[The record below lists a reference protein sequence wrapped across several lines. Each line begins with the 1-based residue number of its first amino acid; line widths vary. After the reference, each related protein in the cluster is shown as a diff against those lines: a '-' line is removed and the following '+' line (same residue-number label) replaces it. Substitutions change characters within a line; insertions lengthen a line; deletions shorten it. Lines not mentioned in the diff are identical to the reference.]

1 MKNEY
6 QTRQRKLILNF
17 LKENTAH
24 LTALDIF
31 EHLKQQ
37 GVSIGMATIYRTLDK
52 FAEDGLVKKFTI
64 DERSGACYQ
73 ISNGAECETHFH
85 LKCLK
90 CGKLI
95 HLSCDF
101 MEHMEKHIFDEHSF
115 VVSSGKTI
123 IYGTCADCLE
133 EKQDK

>member
-6 QTRQRKLILNF
+6 STKQRALILEF

-24 LTALDIF
+24 VTAGDILA
-31 EHLKQQ
+31 HLKAQ
-37 GVSIGMATIYRTLDK
+37 GYKVGVATVYRTLEK
-52 FAEDGLVKKFTI
+52 FVADGTIRKMII

-73 ISNGAECETHFH
+73 YIHASACEQHFH
-85 LKCLK
+85 LKCLS

-101 MEHMEKHIFDEHSF
+101 LNSMEKHILADHNFT
-115 VVSSGKTI
+115 VASGKTV
-123 IYGTCADCLE
+123 IYGYCGDCKT
-133 EKQDK
+133 EK